1 MVFVNTLASSG
12 KIMKFNKEKNCFAC
26 LANNKS
32 NNSHTE
38 PKAKKE
44 REQAIQRGKQGI
56 MKKAPG
62 KLTKQQRSEIFCR
75 SSCPSLSPRVC
86 SN

>member
-1 MVFVNTLASSG
+1 MVFVNTLASAG

-32 NNSHTE
+32 NNSYTE
-38 PKAKKE
+38 PKAKE

-56 MKKAPG
+56 MKKAPS
-62 KLTKQQRSEIFCR
+62 KPTK
-75 SSCPSLSPRVC
+75 
-86 SN
+86 

>member
-1 MVFVNTLASSG
+1 MVFVNPFASAG

-32 NNSHTE
+32 NNSHAE

-44 REQAIQRGKQGI
+44 REQAI
-56 MKKAPG
+56 
-62 KLTKQQRSEIFCR
+62 
-75 SSCPSLSPRVC
+75 
-86 SN
+86 

>member
-1 MVFVNTLASSG
+1 MVFENTLARAG
-12 KIMKFNKEKNCFAC
+12 KVMKCNKEKNCFAC
-26 LANNKS
+26 LENNKS

-44 REQAIQRGKQGI
+44 RERAIQRGKQGV

-62 KLTKQQRSEIFCR
+62 KLTKQQ
-75 SSCPSLSPRVC
+75 
-86 SN
+86 

>member
-1 MVFVNTLASSG
+1 MVFVNPFASAG

-26 LANNKS
+26 LANNNS

-38 PKAKKE
+38 PKARKE

-62 KLTKQQRSEIFCR
+62 KPTKQQCSEIFCR
-75 SSCPSLSPRVC
+75 SSCPSIRGESR
-86 SN
+86 

>member
-44 REQAIQRGKQGI
+44 RERLEAAIL
-56 MKKAPG
+56 
-62 KLTKQQRSEIFCR
+62 LTLGWSIE
-75 SSCPSLSPRVC
+75 L
-86 SN
+86 

>member
-1 MVFVNTLASSG
+1 MVFVNPFASAG
-12 KIMKFNKEKNCFAC
+12 EIMKFNKEKNCFAC
-26 LANNKS
+26 LANNNS

-38 PKAKKE
+38 PKARKE

-62 KLTKQQRSEIFCR
+62 KPTKQQCSEIFCR
-75 SSCPSLSPRVC
+75 SSCPSIRGESR
-86 SN
+86 